1 MDLNEGGQRVLGLFH
16 KTLRGIM
23 VESDESL
30 FYVLTHEHDGGDTL
44 QLALVF
50 AAPDLPLML
59 QFARTCDSRRS

>member
-1 MDLNEGGQRVLGLFH
+1 
-16 KTLRGIM
+16 M